1 MARKPTK
8 PNLGQ
13 LLDGIWSR
21 LPEDNYLRELEPLKI
36 PGQPENLRFFGKAI
50 IKACEDILNAP
61 IDVAVKDYDRETWE
75 RLVGAW
81 ALHQR
86 SNRIT
91 RCAAAKRIGVD
102 RSNLTIALNGKR
114 PLTQSVLVSLAN
126 LLKVQ
131 PFDIRPDLG
140 ASYAH
145 TKDRDVAK
153 KLNTASSHVLSLK
166 GDVSRLIEEG
176 YPLEGLLGR
185 IDTIRGELSH

>member
-21 LPEDNYLRELEPLKI
+21 LPENSYLRELEPLKM
-36 PGQPENLRFFGKAI
+36 PGQHENLRFFGKAI
-50 IKACEDILNAP
+50 IKACEEILKTP
-61 IDVAVKDYDRETWE
+61 IDVAVKGSDRETWE

-81 ALHQR
+81 ALYQR

-91 RCAAAKRIGVD
+91 RCAAAKNIGVD

-153 KLNTASSHVLSLK
+153 KLNSASSHVLSLK

-185 IDTIRGELSH
+185 IDTIRGELTH

>member
-1 MARKPTK
+1 MARKSGK
-8 PNLGQ
+8 QNLGQ
-13 LLDGIWSR
+13 LLDGIWSW
-21 LPEDNYLRELEPLKI
+21 LPENHSLRKIEPLKM
-36 PGQPENLRFFGKAI
+36 PGQHHNLRSFGKAVI
-50 IKACEDILNAP
+50 RACEEILEAP
-61 IDVAVKDYDRETWE
+61 IDVAVTRGDRETWE

-86 SNRIT
+86 SSRIT
-91 RCAAAKRIGVD
+91 RCEAAKRIGID
-102 RSNLTIALNGKR
+102 RSNLTLALNGKR
-114 PLTQSVLVSLAN
+114 PLTQSVLISLAE

-131 PFDIRPDLG
+131 AYDIRPDLG

-153 KLNTASSHVLSLK
+153 KLNSASSQVLSLK

-185 IDTIRGELSH
+185 IDKIGGQLTP